1 MSAGIPSGNIAE
13 GVAAYQKWLKE
24 SGLEEL
30 TNKRNSLR
38 DELDKLRKSAEE
50 ARANEALEAERIAI
64 EKSGL
69 SESDYFRKKA
79 VKEFGYTPYF
89 YDAGYIVAN
98 GKMLNFSGEKG
109 RHFGS
114 RGQDHRAIGTIYAET
129 DGTAA
134 LNRFVNDGNIRIVPE
149 SPGFDVSATIEP
161 TKEQYAT
168 IRKFIYEY
176 ANKGYFSVDISD
188 KDGRVVGSLQYENRI
203 NPTRIIAD
211 LKHYYATGE
220 VRQPSSLEGF
230 HYSLSE
236 DTEGRQLSPATA
248 KRFSNSKAV
257 DENGNLLVL
266 YHGTASG
273 EFSIFD
279 KSKGNVE
286 GDFGSGFYMGT
297 NTLQPLTL
305 VCNEDKPKFYTVE
318 LDMTG
323 LKVLTV
329 EIGMD
334 WAMLIAYYRKEMESA
349 KGTPI
354 YEKYAHMADGY
365 DVIIGYIAN
374 DRMYTEL
381 SRFFNKTL
389 TDVAL
394 INCLSALDLGKQY
407 VAISEK
413 ACKQIKILKEEP
425 LSQLEL
431 SLLKDMSAERRK
443 EGIALAE
450 EIEVKYRREGKFFDE
465 ILKGE

>member
-1 MSAGIPSGNIAE
+1 MKDLIKAIRFAANMNQEQFASALGTTP
-13 GVAAYQKWLKE
+13 
-24 SGLEEL
+24 
-30 TNKRNSLR
+30 
-38 DELDKLRKSAEE
+38 
-50 ARANEALEAERIAI
+50 
-64 EKSGL
+64 L
-69 SESDYFRKKA
+69 SINRWE
-79 VKEFGYTPYF
+79 
-89 YDAGYIVAN
+89 N
-98 GKMLNFSGEKG
+98 GKTLPNRMAQTQLYNFCKE
-109 RHFGS
+109 H
-114 RGQDHRAIGTIYAET
+114 AIDVAQLIIDTKAYGDT
-129 DGTAA
+129 D
-134 LNRFVNDGNIRIVPE
+134 
-149 SPGFDVSATIEP
+149 
-161 TKEQYAT
+161 
-168 IRKFIYEY
+168 
-176 ANKGYFSVDISD
+176 NK
-188 KDGRVVGSLQYENRI
+188 
-203 NPTRIIAD
+203 
-211 LKHYYATGE
+211 
-220 VRQPSSLEGF
+220 
-230 HYSLSE
+230 
-236 DTEGRQLSPATA
+236 
-248 KRFSNSKAV
+248 
-257 DENGNLLVL
+257 LVL
-266 YHGTASG
+266 YHG
-273 EFSIFD
+273 
-279 KSKGNVE
+279 SKKGIVGDIAPISRNE
-286 GDFGSGFYMGT
+286 CDFGSGFYMGT

-329 EIGMD
+329 EIGID

-381 SRFFNKTL
+381 SRFFNRTL

-425 LSQLEL
+425 LSGLEL

>member
-1 MSAGIPSGNIAE
+1 MKDLIKAIRFAANMNQEQFASALGTTP
-13 GVAAYQKWLKE
+13 
-24 SGLEEL
+24 
-30 TNKRNSLR
+30 
-38 DELDKLRKSAEE
+38 
-50 ARANEALEAERIAI
+50 
-64 EKSGL
+64 L
-69 SESDYFRKKA
+69 SINRWE
-79 VKEFGYTPYF
+79 
-89 YDAGYIVAN
+89 N
-98 GKMLNFSGEKG
+98 GKTLPNRMAQTQLYNFCRE
-109 RHFGS
+109 H
-114 RGQDHRAIGTIYAET
+114 AI
-129 DGTAA
+129 
-134 LNRFVNDGNIRIVPE
+134 
-149 SPGFDVSATIEP
+149 DVA
-161 TKEQYAT
+161 Q
-168 IRKFIYEY
+168 
-176 ANKGYFSVDISD
+176 
-188 KDGRVVGSLQYENRI
+188 L
-203 NPTRIIAD
+203 IIAT
-211 LKHYYATGE
+211 KAYG
-220 VRQPSSLEGF
+220 
-230 HYSLSE
+230 
-236 DTEGRQLSPATA
+236 DTDN
-248 KRFSNSKAV
+248 K
-257 DENGNLLVL
+257 LVL
-266 YHGTASG
+266 YHG
-273 EFSIFD
+273 
-279 KSKGNVE
+279 SKKGIVGDIAPISRNE
-286 GDFGSGFYMGT
+286 CDFGSGFYMGT

-381 SRFFNKTL
+381 SRFFNRTL

>member
-1 MSAGIPSGNIAE
+1 MKDLIKAIRFAANMNQEQFASALGTTP
-13 GVAAYQKWLKE
+13 
-24 SGLEEL
+24 
-30 TNKRNSLR
+30 
-38 DELDKLRKSAEE
+38 
-50 ARANEALEAERIAI
+50 
-64 EKSGL
+64 L
-69 SESDYFRKKA
+69 SINRWE
-79 VKEFGYTPYF
+79 
-89 YDAGYIVAN
+89 N
-98 GKMLNFSGEKG
+98 GKTLPNRMAQTQLYNFCKE
-109 RHFGS
+109 H
-114 RGQDHRAIGTIYAET
+114 AIDVAQLIIDTKAYGDT
-129 DGTAA
+129 D
-134 LNRFVNDGNIRIVPE
+134 
-149 SPGFDVSATIEP
+149 
-161 TKEQYAT
+161 
-168 IRKFIYEY
+168 
-176 ANKGYFSVDISD
+176 NK
-188 KDGRVVGSLQYENRI
+188 
-203 NPTRIIAD
+203 
-211 LKHYYATGE
+211 
-220 VRQPSSLEGF
+220 
-230 HYSLSE
+230 
-236 DTEGRQLSPATA
+236 
-248 KRFSNSKAV
+248 
-257 DENGNLLVL
+257 LVL
-266 YHGTASG
+266 YHG
-273 EFSIFD
+273 
-279 KSKGNVE
+279 SKKGIVGNIAPISRDE
-286 GDFGSGFYMGT
+286 CDFGSGFYMGT

-381 SRFFNKTL
+381 SRFFNRTL

-407 VAISEK
+407 VAITEK

-443 EGIALAE
+443 EGITLAE

-465 ILKGE
+465 MLKGE

>member
-1 MSAGIPSGNIAE
+1 MKDLIKAIRF
-13 GVAAYQKWLKE
+13 AANMNQEQFASTL
-24 SGLEEL
+24 G
-30 TNKRNSLR
+30 TTP
-38 DELDKLRKSAEE
+38 
-50 ARANEALEAERIAI
+50 
-64 EKSGL
+64 L
-69 SESDYFRKKA
+69 SINRWE
-79 VKEFGYTPYF
+79 
-89 YDAGYIVAN
+89 N
-98 GKMLNFSGEKG
+98 GKTLPNRMAQTQLYNFCKE
-109 RHFGS
+109 H
-114 RGQDHRAIGTIYAET
+114 AIDVAQLIIDTKAYGDT
-129 DGTAA
+129 D
-134 LNRFVNDGNIRIVPE
+134 
-149 SPGFDVSATIEP
+149 
-161 TKEQYAT
+161 
-168 IRKFIYEY
+168 
-176 ANKGYFSVDISD
+176 NK
-188 KDGRVVGSLQYENRI
+188 
-203 NPTRIIAD
+203 
-211 LKHYYATGE
+211 
-220 VRQPSSLEGF
+220 
-230 HYSLSE
+230 
-236 DTEGRQLSPATA
+236 
-248 KRFSNSKAV
+248 
-257 DENGNLLVL
+257 LVL
-266 YHGTASG
+266 YHG
-273 EFSIFD
+273 
-279 KSKGNVE
+279 SKKGIVGDIAPISRDE
-286 GDFGSGFYMGT
+286 CDFGSGFYMGT

-318 LDMTG
+318 LDLTG

-381 SRFFNKTL
+381 SRFFNRTL

-425 LSQLEL
+425 LSGLEL